1 MKLDSRHDEI
11 LRAIPCSAIGSDTGG
26 SVRLPASYTGT
37 LGFKP
42 SYGLLSRYGLVAYAS
57 SLDTVGI
64 ISKKTEHARQ
74 TFCMKTLPMSRKHGA
89 DAHMQGR

>member
-1 MKLDSRHDEI
+1 MPLFR
-11 LRAIPCSAIGSDTGG
+11 LRAIGSDTGG

-64 ISKKTEHARQ
+64 ISKKAGHARE
-74 TFCMKTLPMSRKHGA
+74 TFCKRNHGCARA
-89 DAHMQGR
+89 DKRRTDIFH